1 MPEIILDIGAI
12 IDNQIRLNDC
22 TTNSFK
28 ASLNFILRSNGF
40 IFNKQLYKQSRK
52 TPVDSP
58 VSSLIVELKLRPL
71 KRMILGTYN
80 KEREI
85 CVHYLDDV

>member
-40 IFNKQLYKQSRK
+40 IFNKQLYKQS
-52 TPVDSP
+52 SGLAN
-58 VSSLIVELKLRPL
+58 SSLFVELKLRPL
-71 KRMILGTYN
+71 KRMILDTHD
-80 KEREI
+80 KER
-85 CVHYLDDV
+85 